1 MSQHEQPARVSGPQ
15 PQGGYVPG
23 IGHGNFQSGLVGHGE
38 IRLSRVFWISTANP
52 FSGRQRMIAYSRSHM
67 QSEHE
72 NTGLASSLTDLMT
85 SLAVIFVLLLV
96 AMLNNAL
103 QQTKGT
109 ESQVL
114 SKFDETL
121 KDFQKE
127 GVEVQTDP
135 KDPLG
140 LLVVVPE
147 GLLKFEQGK
156 SEIPAGGKEF
166 VQEFIPKF
174 VDTACSAE
182 IRPGISSIVVE
193 GHTSSE
199 GDERLNLRLS
209 QARST
214 AVVQA
219 SLDVLDGAGNDNSAN
234 HKCFVDFISATGRG
248 SAEPVTVL
256 GREDQSQSRRVV
268 FKIRVKSLEQRG
280 LETKLGELSRRGAE
294 P

>member
-1 MSQHEQPARVSGPQ
+1 MP
-15 PQGGYVPG
+15 
-23 IGHGNFQSGLVGHGE
+23 
-38 IRLSRVFWISTANP
+38 
-52 FSGRQRMIAYSRSHM
+52 
-67 QSEHE
+67 SEHE

-103 QQTKGT
+103 QQTEGT
-109 ESQVL
+109 KSQVL
-114 SKFDETL
+114 SRFEDSL

-127 GVEVQTDP
+127 GVQVESDP

-156 SEIPAGGKEF
+156 SDIPPSGKEF

-174 VDTACSAE
+174 VATACSAE
-182 IRPGISSIVVE
+182 IRPGINSIVVE
-193 GHTSSE
+193 GHASSE

-209 QARST
+209 QARSI
-214 AVVQA
+214 AVVQD
-219 SLDVLDGAGNDNSAN
+219 SLDVLDDRVRGASPEG
-234 HKCFVDFISATGRG
+234 HRCFVDFVSATGRG
-248 SAEPVTVL
+248 SAEPVEVT
-256 GREDQSQSRRVV
+256 GREDRSLSRRVV

-280 LETKLGELSRRGAE
+280 LETKLGLSNLRPVA

>member
-1 MSQHEQPARVSGPQ
+1 
-15 PQGGYVPG
+15 
-23 IGHGNFQSGLVGHGE
+23 
-38 IRLSRVFWISTANP
+38 
-52 FSGRQRMIAYSRSHM
+52 M

-72 NTGLASSLTDLMT
+72 NSGLANSLTDLMT
-85 SLAVIFVLLLV
+85 SLAVIFILLLV

-109 ESQVL
+109 KSQVL
-114 SKFDETL
+114 SRFDETL
-121 KDFQKE
+121 KDFQKQ

-156 SEIPAGGKEF
+156 AEIPAGGKEF
-166 VQEFIPKF
+166 VQQFIPKF

-193 GHTSSE
+193 GHASSE

-214 AVVQA
+214 AVVQE
-219 SLDVLDGAGNDNSAN
+219 SLDVLDSAGNDSSSAN

-248 SAEPVTVL
+248 SAEPVTLV
-256 GREDQSQSRRVV
+256 GREDRSQSRRVV

-280 LETKLGELSRRGAE
+280 LETRLGELTHGTME

>member
-1 MSQHEQPARVSGPQ
+1 MS
-15 PQGGYVPG
+15 
-23 IGHGNFQSGLVGHGE
+23 N
-38 IRLSRVFWISTANP
+38 
-52 FSGRQRMIAYSRSHM
+52 
-67 QSEHE
+67 EHE
-72 NTGLASSLTDLMT
+72 NTGLANSLTDLMT

-109 ESQVL
+109 KSQVL
-114 SKFDETL
+114 SRFEETL

-127 GVEVQTDP
+127 GVQVKSDP

-156 SEIPAGGKEF
+156 ADIPSSGKEF

-174 VDTACSAE
+174 VATACSAE

-193 GHTSSE
+193 GHASSE

-209 QARST
+209 QARSIS
-214 AVVQA
+214 VVQD
-219 SLDVLDGAGNDNSAN
+219 SLDVLDSSAN
-234 HKCFVDFISATGRG
+234 GNSSETHRCFVDFVSATGRG
-248 SAEPVTVL
+248 SAEPVEVV
-256 GREDQSQSRRVV
+256 GKEDRSLSRRVV

-280 LETKLGELSRRGAE
+280 LETKLGLSAGSSVN

>member
-1 MSQHEQPARVSGPQ
+1 MS
-15 PQGGYVPG
+15 
-23 IGHGNFQSGLVGHGE
+23 N
-38 IRLSRVFWISTANP
+38 
-52 FSGRQRMIAYSRSHM
+52 
-67 QSEHE
+67 EHE

-109 ESQVL
+109 KSQVL
-114 SKFDETL
+114 SRFEDAL

-127 GVEVQTDP
+127 GVQVTSDP

-156 SEIPAGGKEF
+156 SEIPSSGKEF

-174 VDTACSAE
+174 VATACSPE
-182 IRPGISSIVVE
+182 IKPGINSIVVE
-193 GHTSSE
+193 GHASSE

-209 QARST
+209 QARSIS
-214 AVVQA
+214 VVQD
-219 SLDVLDGAGNDNSAN
+219 SLDVLDDPAGGNSPES
-234 HKCFVDFISATGRG
+234 HRCFVDFVSATGRG
-248 SAEPVTVL
+248 SAEPVEVT
-256 GREDQSQSRRVV
+256 GKEDRSLSRRVV

-280 LETKLGELSRRGAE
+280 LETKLGLTNLR
-294 P
+294 PVVP

>member
-1 MSQHEQPARVSGPQ
+1 
-15 PQGGYVPG
+15 
-23 IGHGNFQSGLVGHGE
+23 
-38 IRLSRVFWISTANP
+38 
-52 FSGRQRMIAYSRSHM
+52 M

-72 NTGLASSLTDLMT
+72 DSGLSSSLTDLMT
-85 SLAVIFVLLLV
+85 SLAVIFILLLV

-109 ESQVL
+109 KSQVL

-121 KDFQKE
+121 KDFQTQ

-156 SEIPAGGKEF
+156 AEIPPDGREF

-182 IRPGISSIVVE
+182 LRPGISSIVVE
-193 GHTSSE
+193 GHASSE
-199 GDERLNLRLS
+199 GDEKLNLRLS

-214 AVVQA
+214 AVVQE
-219 SLDVLDGAGNDNSAN
+219 SLDVLDSLGDDGSSAN

-248 SAEPVTVL
+248 SAEPVTVV
-256 GREDQSQSRRVV
+256 GQEDRSQSRRVV

-280 LETKLGELSRRGAE
+280 LETRRGELSHAAVE